1 MNESDALLV
10 TIAGPDRPGITATFA
25 SLLADAKAQVLD
37 VEQAVVEG
45 YLTLLFLIALD
56 EPSSKGVLKD
66 LLWKA
71 REVGL
76 QLEFRPVRAEARPR
90 PSQSWAVTMI
100 KPEIGADVLARA
112 AQAAAAHG
120 FNIEKIARLSRGRL
134 SSLELILGGSDDA
147 DPAAL
152 RKDLVRIES
161 ELGCDVALQREGLLR
176 RSKRLVVLDMDST
189 LIQQEV
195 IDELARTR
203 GVYDQVAAITHRAMN
218 GELDFEAALR
228 ERVKLLEGA
237 PVSVFEEVLAKI
249 ELTPGADNF
258 VTVLKRL
265 GYRIAVISG
274 GFIQITEPI
283 RRRLGLD
290 YGFANELEVA
300 NGKLTGGVIGPIIT
314 RRRKADLLESLA
326 QMERISLE
334 QVIAVGDGANDLDM
348 LARAGLGI
356 AFNAKRSVQEQASY
370 RFNQQN
376 LDAVLYLLGIRDE
389 DITELSRLA

>member
-25 SLLADAKAQVLD
+25 ALLAEAKAQVLD

-90 PSQSWAVTMI
+90 PAQTWAVTMI

-112 AQAAAAHG
+112 AQAAATHG

-134 SSLELILGGSDDA
+134 SSLELILGGSADA
-147 DPAAL
+147 DPAKL
-152 RKDLVRIES
+152 RSELVRIEA
-161 ELGCDVALQREGLLR
+161 ELGCDVALQKEGLLR

-203 GVYDQVAAITHRAMN
+203 GVYDQVAHITHRAMN

-228 ERVKLLEGA
+228 ERVKLLAGA
-237 PVSVFEEVLAKI
+237 PESVFEEVLAKI

-258 VTVLKRL
+258 VRVLKRL

-274 GFIQITEPI
+274 GFIQVTEPI

-290 YGFANELEVA
+290 YGFANELEVI
-300 NGKLTGGVIGPIIT
+300 GGRLTGNVIGPIIT

-356 AFNAKRSVQEQASY
+356 AFNAKRAVQEQARY

-389 DITELSRLA
+389 DITELTKLA